1 MSFVGRL
8 AAWALVGRAVL
19 ASRRGGDAPL
29 RGAEGPPPG
38 DSRARRDDDRDDPSP
53 AEREGVD
60 DTVPPQQAGGA
71 GPDSPLELPKQDWKS
86 TGKRTLKEIKA
97 DRVTLVAAGMA
108 YYAFLAVFP
117 AIIAGVGILSLI
129 DAPESTIKQ
138 ITTGI
143 ESTLPGSAGRILT
156 TAINNASDAE
166 QGALLATILGIAV
179 ALWSATSGFVALQA
193 GLDVAYDIPEE
204 RKFVGKR
211 LVALA
216 LIVATGLL
224 GAVPSPFLAFGASWP
239 WQVLGWVLTVVAV
252 MILFSIYYYL
262 GPNRDKPSW
271 RWVSPGSVLGAVLWL
286 IVGAAFSIY
295 VAMAGQS
302 SYEETYGSLAGV
314 VILIL
319 WLYLSSLAILIGGEL
334 NAETE
339 RQAEARRRS
348 DARA

>member
-1 MSFVGRL
+1 MSFIGRL

-19 ASRRGGDAPL
+19 ASRRGGDAQL

-38 DSRARRDDDRDDPSP
+38 DSRARDDARTDPSAGEHARGDDAVP
-53 AEREGVD
+53 AQR
-60 DTVPPQQAGGA
+60 AGGP
-71 GPDSPLELPKQDWKS
+71 GPDSPLDLPKRDWKS
-86 TGKRTLKEIKA
+86 TAKRTLKEIKA

-117 AIIAGVGILSLI
+117 AIIAGVGILSLV
-129 DAPESTIKQ
+129 DAPGSTIQQ
-138 ITTGI
+138 ITESI

-156 TAINNASDAE
+156 TAVNSAAKAE
-166 QGALLATILGIAV
+166 QGAVLAAILGIAI

-193 GLDVAYDIPEE
+193 GLDVAYDIPQE

-224 GAVPSPFLAFGASWP
+224 GAVPSPFLAFGDSLP
-239 WQVLGWVLTVVAV
+239 WQVLGWVLTAVAV
-252 MILFSIYYYL
+252 MVLFSIYYYL

-271 RWVSPGSVLGAVLWL
+271 RWVSPGSVIGALLWL
-286 IVGAAFSIY
+286 VVGAAFSIY
-295 VAMAGQS
+295 VAMAGES
-302 SYEETYGSLAGV
+302 SYQETYGSLAGV

-319 WLYLSSLAILIGGEL
+319 WLYLSALAILIGGEL

-339 RQAEARRRS
+339 RQAEGRRRS
-348 DARA
+348 EAR